1 MRLFDIISTR
11 FDNFDN
17 TVRSY
22 LQKAM
27 SSIGVNYKS
36 SQVFG
41 LLLNAIK
48 GVMQNAMFYIEDA
61 FTEQNIFTAVRK
73 KSVFNLA
80 KISGYT
86 PFYGQAA
93 AGVVTISA
101 INGAVYQSGSG
112 SSSTRIYISDGAQL
126 RDTST
131 GLVYTIMSPVDDY
144 VIDLSKP
151 SAAHEF
157 KIVEGSYSYAQFTAS
172 GILFETFDV
181 GVSGLWDSGYVEVTV
196 NGEKYDI
203 LRSLYDAGPEDNAC
217 VVTNGYD
224 SLFSVCFGDGT
235 YGKRLAEGDTVRVK
249 YLKHNGSAGNVSDDN
264 VKSGRFIFDT
274 MLNDSAGNYADGS
287 KYLIIDVTSPITGG
301 TDADTIS
308 EVRAGVGVSDSGAY
322 VTPASFRLFL
332 KRFSFIG
339 WCDVMTEP
347 GSLAVT
353 ALCMKNTDNI
363 ITNTLDYYNISDSD
377 MLLTD
382 YEKTMVQTAMENSG
396 KMFAGGSFSVADP
409 VIRHFAAVCYVKPS
423 SSVTD
428 RKSVTERVRTV
439 FADYFMSIKQSTL
452 FISKSDIIS
461 KIMSSCSDAITAFD
475 FDFIS
480 AVNESAY
487 KNGYYIKYK
496 ETADGSYAPVQCP
509 YEPDNTALMD
519 SFGNIQMDAPIETAV
534 LRGGFKYYADKTGDA
549 ASRSDSVTITDAV
562 QVYYI

>member
-36 SQVFG
+36 SQIFG

-112 SSSTRIYISDGAQL
+112 APTTKLYISDGAKL

-151 SAAHEF
+151 NAPHEF
-157 KIVEGSYSYAQFTAS
+157 KIAEGGYEYAQFTAS
-172 GILFETFDV
+172 GFLFETFDV
-181 GVSGLWDSGYVEVTV
+181 GVAGLWDSGYIEVTV
-196 NGEKYDI
+196 NGEECDI
-203 LRSLYDAGPEDNAC
+203 LRSLYDAGPDDNAC
-217 VVTNGYD
+217 AVMNGYD
-224 SLFSVCFGDGT
+224 SLFSLCFGNGV
-235 YGKRLAEGDTVRVK
+235 YGKCLEEGDTVRVK
-249 YLKHNGSAGNVSDDN
+249 YLKHNGSIGNVDNDN
-264 VKSGRFIFDT
+264 VKEGRFVFDT
-274 MLNDSAGNYADGS
+274 MLKDSAGNYADAS
-287 KYLIIDVTSPITGG
+287 KYLTIDISSPITGG

-308 EVRAGVGVSDSGAY
+308 EVKAGVGITDNGAY

-332 KRFSFIG
+332 KRFNFIG
-339 WCDVMTEP
+339 WCDVMTTA

-353 ALCMKNTDNI
+353 ALCLKNTDNLI
-363 ITNTLDYYNISDSD
+363 SEPSDYYNLSDND

-382 YEKTMVQTAMENSG
+382 YEKTMVKTAMENSG
-396 KMFAGGSFSVADP
+396 KMFAGGSFDVTDP
-409 VIRHFAAVCYVKPS
+409 VIRHFAVVCYIKLAS
-423 SSVTD
+423 SATE
-428 RKSVTERVRTV
+428 RKSVTERVRAA
-439 FADYFMSIKQSTL
+439 FASYFMSIKQSAL

-461 KIMSSCSDAITAFD
+461 KIMDACSDVITAFD

-480 AVNESAY
+480 EANETAY
-487 KNGYYIKYK
+487 KNGYYIKYN
-496 ETADGSYAPVQCP
+496 ETQDGSYIQAQCA
-509 YEPDNTALMD
+509 YEPDNTALID
-519 SFGNIQMDAPIETAV
+519 SFGNIQLSAKIEVPV
-534 LRGGFKYYADKTGDA
+534 LRAGFKYYPVKDDSAVSA
-549 ASRSDSVTITDAV
+549 DSVTITDAV